1 MATRELTRP
10 DPEELLRQLNE
21 EDAEQRRG
29 RLKIFLGY
37 AARVGKSARM
47 FDEGRRRALRGQDV
61 VVGWIQAKGA
71 ERLKEWIRDLEV
83 IPPAKVNGENQLD
96 VEAILRRKPEVCF
109 IDELA
114 WHNPPGSIHAHR
126 WQDVEQLVNAG
137 INVVTALNLQYV
149 AEQQDDVE
157 RITGSR
163 ASLSVPQEFVQSA
176 DEIVIVDVSLD
187 ALSECGVV
195 KSRLDAQQCSELREL
210 ALLLAAEVV
219 DAQLLRYM
227 KRHGIRQSWSAHE
240 RILVCITPKTDAR
253 PMIESAARA
262 AARFHGEW
270 AAIYVEEQDLTR
282 EAQER
287 VEELLEYAHKLGA
300 EIQILKTEKDPVKAI
315 LRFARENRITQIF
328 VGHLQWKTWKI
339 WAQPPLEQLISAA
352 DGMDVRIF
360 PSTQA
365 A

>member
-1 MATRELTRP
+1 VVSKEVARP
-10 DPEELLRQLNE
+10 DPEELLRQLHE

-37 AARVGKSARM
+37 APRVGKSARM
-47 FDEGRRRALRGQDV
+47 LDEGRRRATRGQDV

-71 ERLKEWIRDLEV
+71 ERVKELIRCFEV
-83 IPPAKVNGENQLD
+83 IPPATVNRTEQLD
-96 VEAILRRKPEVCF
+96 VDAILRRNPELCI

-114 WHNPPGSIHAHR
+114 WDNPPGGPHAHR

-137 INVVTALNLQYV
+137 ISVLTALNLQHV
-149 AEQQDDVE
+149 AEQQNNVQ
-157 RITGSR
+157 RITGKR

-176 DEIVIVDVSLD
+176 DEIEIVDASLD
-187 ALSECGVV
+187 SLSECGIV

-240 RILVCITPKTDAR
+240 RILVSITPKTDAR
-253 PMIESAARA
+253 RMIESAARA

-270 AAIYVEEQDLTR
+270 TALYIEQPDLTR

-287 VEELLEYAHKLGA
+287 VDEFLEYARKLGA
-300 EIQILKTEKDPVKAI
+300 EIQILKNETDAVSAI
-315 LRFARENRITQIF
+315 IRFARESRITQLF
-328 VGHLQWKTWKI
+328 VGHLQWKTWKL
-339 WAQPPLEQLISAA
+339 WAQPPLERLISAS

-360 PSTQA
+360 PTQPA
-365 A
+365 